1 MRKLALLALAYFVSI
16 PVYSGPIED
25 EYNRT
30 RDEIEKL
37 KDNPQLRKEQLE
49 KTLTRSLQ
57 RALLRYFNYPEYDK
71 AELKEGSYE
80 RSEIDP
86 YTYYYKYKDF
96 VGYFTYSVDPEKY
109 LAVPVSEKIL
119 QKPTGKAAS
128 SRGD

>member
-1 MRKLALLALAYFVSI
+1 MGKGFVFGLLLTTTLLA
-16 PVYSGPIED
+16 GPIED

-37 KDNPQLRKEQLE
+37 RDNAQLRKEQLE
-49 KTLTRSLQ
+49 KTLSRSLQ
-57 RALLRYFNYPEYDK
+57 RALLRYFNDPDYQK
-71 AELKEGSYE
+71 AELKEGNYE

-86 YTYYYKYKDF
+86 YTYYYKYKDY

-109 LAVPVSEKIL
+109 LAVPIAEKIL
-119 QKPTGKAAS
+119 QKPTAKAAS